1 MFSHWIEAFPCR
13 RATVQLV
20 GKLILERVTPIW
32 GVPAEIHSDKKTH
45 FTGQTVREICKI
57 WLIMQHFH
65 CAYHPQSSGL
75 VESTNGT
82 INIQLAKIVDAYSLP
97 WPKALLLV
105 LLNVRS
111 TPFGK
116 HRLSLFEIV
125 TGRPMRLDAGLYEPI
140 LLKGHMLHYH
150 KGLIKLLKEHSK
162 LVSEAHHSNLSLDE
176 DKVSHNLQ
184 PGDHVYWKRH
194 HIKDSLKPR
203 WKGPHQV
210 LLTNSCAAKF
220 KGIDSCFHFSHLKG
234 APAPDWTIERATDLK
249 LTLKQCLN
257 RGGAT
262 LTPG

>member
-194 HIKDSLKPR
+194 HKR
-203 WKGPHQV
+203 TH
-210 LLTNSCAAKF
+210 
-220 KGIDSCFHFSHLKG
+220 
-234 APAPDWTIERATDLK
+234 
-249 LTLKQCLN
+249 
-257 RGGAT
+257 
-262 LTPG
+262 

>member
-1 MFSHWIEAFPCR
+1 M
-13 RATVQLV
+13 QLV

-57 WLIMQHFH
+57 WLIMRHFH

-82 INIQLAKIVDAYSLP
+82 INIRLAKIVDAYSLP

-116 HRLSLFEIV
+116 HHLSLFEIV

-140 LLKGHMLHYH
+140 LLKGDMLHYH
-150 KGLIKLLKEHSK
+150 KGLIKLLKEHFK

-176 DKVSHNLQ
+176 DKVSHDLQ
-184 PGDHVYWKRH
+184 P
-194 HIKDSLKPR
+194 
-203 WKGPHQV
+203 
-210 LLTNSCAAKF
+210 
-220 KGIDSCFHFSHLKG
+220 
-234 APAPDWTIERATDLK
+234 
-249 LTLKQCLN
+249 
-257 RGGAT
+257 
-262 LTPG
+262 